1 MAERF
6 NDIQAQ
12 RAARAAEFSG
22 LDEVAPPDL
31 TDIGAPQLFD
41 TEGLT
46 ADPQWGIVGVAPQRV
61 DIFAAVIEEPIERWP
76 GRLRPAGFPKVYTD
90 LDPVF
95 NADLIYSEG
104 LTYDAPSVAWIGYY
118 PGLSSNT
125 GIGKVSPFIVGSSAT
140 FTVFGVSLAG
150 TAYAPNYSIYGKDFG
165 VNGAATQFTGTI
177 TAVNSSANTITVT
190 ATALNRE
197 ILLNDTPSQKWKL
210 TPSGVMTEPNNPQ

>member
-76 GRLRPAGFPKVYTD
+76 GRLRPAGFEKAYKNINSV
-90 LDPVF
+90 LD
-95 NADLIYSEG
+95 AALISTEG
-104 LTYDAPSVAWIGYY
+104 LTYSAPTSTWIGYY
-118 PGLSSNT
+118 PGLCSST
-125 GIGKVSPFIVGSSAT
+125 EIGKSSPFFVGAT
-140 FTVFGVSLAG
+140 VTLIISGVSLAG
-150 TAYAPNYSIYGKDFG
+150 TAWAANYPIFGQDGSIK
-165 VNGAATQFTGTI
+165 NTQFRGTIKVVGGNYITATLTAVNRTVLLADPTQTWSLTRTGTI
-177 TAVNSSANTITVT
+177 T
-190 ATALNRE
+190 E
-197 ILLNDTPSQKWKL
+197 ETPL
-210 TPSGVMTEPNNPQ
+210 

>member
-61 DIFAAVIEEPIERWP
+61 DIFAAVIEEPIERWS
-76 GRLRPAGFPKVYTD
+76 GRLRPAGFEKAYTD
-90 LDPVF
+90 INPVLDTAF
-95 NADLIYSEG
+95 IYTEG
-104 LTYDAPSVAWIGYY
+104 LTYSAPTSTWIGYY
-118 PGLSSNT
+118 PGLCSGT
-125 GIGKVSPFIVGSSAT
+125 QLGKVSPFFVGAT
-140 FTVFGVSLAG
+140 ATLIISGVSLAG
-150 TAYAPNYSIYGKDFG
+150 TAWAANYPIFG
-165 VNGAATQFTGTI
+165 QDGSAANTQFRGTIKVVGGNYITATLTAVNRTVLLADPTQTWSLTRTGTI
-177 TAVNSSANTITVT
+177 T
-190 ATALNRE
+190 E
-197 ILLNDTPSQKWKL
+197 ETPL
-210 TPSGVMTEPNNPQ
+210 